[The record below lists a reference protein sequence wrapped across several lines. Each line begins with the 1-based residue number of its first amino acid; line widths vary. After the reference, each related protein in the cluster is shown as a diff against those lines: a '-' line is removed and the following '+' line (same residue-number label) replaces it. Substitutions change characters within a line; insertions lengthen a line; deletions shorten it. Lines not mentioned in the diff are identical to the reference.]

1 MYDSDLV
8 VADMHDGDQK
18 AITFQ
23 SCECTV
29 PCECTMT
36 IKPHANNQT
45 WQVQVPLHVTE
56 STVSGVVDFNVPGK
70 PGPPPCNLTV
80 TLFVE
85 RGGRHG
91 QSTYGEKRTLEF
103 TDHTGTITKDP
114 HFPLNTWV
122 ELVTK

>member
-1 MYDSDLV
+1 MIQVNILLDKYSPDQLVAPFQDFTASMYDSDLV

-45 WQVQVPLHVTE
+45 WQVQVVHNYT
-56 STVSGVVDFNVPGK
+56 S
-70 PGPPPCNLTV
+70 CQ
-80 TLFVE
+80 
-85 RGGRHG
+85 R
-91 QSTYGEKRTLEF
+91 
-103 TDHTGTITKDP
+103 
-114 HFPLNTWV
+114 
-122 ELVTK
+122 